1 MEVWRS
7 QVIPDAISDANREQ
21 LKVKGIRKSG
31 CGGKWVCTIPQERNQ
46 LINSLS
52 HSQGEQPDKRLTDS
66 NGRLG
71 NSSVNSCTN
80 CSLCAQS
87 RWRRSSQ
94 QHRRLLSLSLPHFT
108 CSPVAPQ
115 LCSCAALPLQ
125 RLHEQ
130 HAVCMLLA
138 CLRSGARARR
148 AGRCRESA

>member
-1 MEVWRS
+1 MR
-7 QVIPDAISDANREQ
+7 
-21 LKVKGIRKSG
+21 GIRKSG

-46 LINSLS
+46 LIKSLS
-52 HSQGEQPDKRLTDS
+52 HSQGEQPDNRLTDS

-80 CSLCAQS
+80 CSLCTQS

-94 QHRRLLSLSLPHFT
+94 QHRRLLSLSLFLPHFT
-108 CSPVAPQ
+108 YSPVTPQ
-115 LCSCAALPLQ
+115 LCSSAAAAS
-125 RLHEQ
+125 HEQ

-138 CLRSGARARR
+138 CLRTGARARR